1 MNKTVL
7 LLAAG
12 MLLAGCVNTSKV
24 TVNASQLEHHRFVLE
39 SVNGKNIP
47 AGKTPPELSFGEKM
61 HLSGS
66 MCNRFTGQGKL
77 SEGELKAKDLVMTRM
92 MCADTQRNELDN
104 ILSAMLSKGAQ
115 VDLTGDQLTLAT
127 AEQSLV
133 YRLSDLMN

>member
-1 MNKTVL
+1 MSKTIL

-39 SVNGKNIP
+39 SVNGKPAP
-47 AGKTPPELSFGEKM
+47 AGKNPPELSFGEKM

-77 SEGELKAKDLVMTRM
+77 SEGELKAKNLAMTRM
-92 MCADTQRNELDN
+92 MCADAQRNELDK

-127 AEQSLV
+127 AEQTLV
-133 YRLSDLMN
+133 YRLSDRVN